1 MEEQQ
6 LSARR
11 LDLLSYCL
19 QDHEFALEEVQW
31 SMLLTGTPIFSPSFR
46 YANTWHEHPCESC
59 QLTLYWPVAHTS
71 AIQDW
76 SLNER
81 MKATPQRIYI
91 YIYIYAYM
99 YCIYRYTSSA
109 TKKLC
114 QEAAKTFY
122 NKCTISHIYHSP
134 ERFIVPDS
142 TSESYRNQL
151 FFFETSWLW
160 FVNTG
165 NHHSN

>member
-19 QDHEFALEEVQW
+19 QDHDFALEEVQW

-81 MKATPQRIYI
+81 MKATPRRVYI
-91 YIYIYAYM
+91 YIYIYM
-99 YCIYRYTSSA
+99 HICIVYIDIHQVQQRNYV
-109 TKKLC
+109 KKRR
-114 QEAAKTFY
+114 KHFIF
-122 NKCTISHIYHSP
+122 KCTISQTYHSP
-134 ERFIVPDS
+134 EKYFVPDS
-142 TSESYRNQL
+142 TSESYQNQL

-160 FVNTG
+160 FF
-165 NHHSN
+165 